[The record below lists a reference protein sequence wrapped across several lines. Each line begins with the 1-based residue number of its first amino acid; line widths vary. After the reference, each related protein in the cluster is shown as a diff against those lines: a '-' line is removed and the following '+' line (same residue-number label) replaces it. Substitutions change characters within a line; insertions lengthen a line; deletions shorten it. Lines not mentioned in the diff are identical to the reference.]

1 MEIICK
7 LLLGLSSSS
16 FSDVTGDTQSRTMNL
31 ISKSKAMLP
40 GKVICC
46 IIDGKSQLHSFSP
59 GIQFLVR
66 LLHPTT
72 PNP

>member
-1 MEIICK
+1 MEVICK
-7 LLLGLSSSS
+7 FLLGLSGSS

-31 ISKSKAMLP
+31 ISKSEAMLP

-46 IIDGKSQLHSFSP
+46 IIDGKSQFHSFSL

-66 LLHPTT
+66 LLHLTT

>member
-7 LLLGLSSSS
+7 FLPGLPGSS
-16 FSDVTGDTQSRTMNL
+16 FSDITGDTQSRTMNL

-40 GKVICC
+40 GETICC
-46 IIDGKSQLHSFSP
+46 MIDGKSQFHSFSP
-59 GIQFLVR
+59 GIQFLVW